1 MLTRILLAAPLAT
14 FLPFWFAQ
22 DSATQEGPPEGP
34 TVELI
39 ETTVR
44 KQSKIE
50 GVPFY
55 NNSGLEMRVAVH
67 LDGKPLLSVDPDASR
82 FTKWSDD
89 QGTDLG
95 AGAPTGFF
103 HWVDMDTRFGD
114 DQPDDVAVLTIKTK
128 SLPVAAASRVTFEG
142 VIVMNSAS
150 ELQTSS
156 ADVVLEKGTKFEIA
170 GLEIEVTSVEEEDWG
185 HTQLQ
190 LEFTSMSNMDAIQA
204 IRFLGADGKAIE
216 HEDMGSGSMGFGGKV
231 TYTQNYGLKD
241 VVKTVKIEA
250 DFFAKIEKVE
260 VPLTIAF
267 GPGL

>member
-1 MLTRILLAAPLAT
+1 MLTRILLAAPLAS
-14 FLPFWFAQ
+14 LVPFWMTL
-22 DSATQEGPPEGP
+22 SSQEEAVEAGP
-34 TVELI
+34 VIELI

-55 NNSGLEMRVAVH
+55 SNSGIEMKVAVH
-67 LDGKPLLSVDPDASR
+67 LDDKPLLSVDPQASR
-82 FTKWSDD
+82 FTKWTDD

-95 AGAPTGFF
+95 VGAPTGFF
-103 HWVDMDTRFGD
+103 HWVDMDARFGD

-128 SLPVAAASRVTFEG
+128 SLPAPASKRVSFEG

-150 ELQTSS
+150 ELETDS
-156 ADVVLEKGTKFEIA
+156 ADVTLETGAKFEIA
-170 GLEIEVTSVEEEDWG
+170 GLEIEVTAVEEEDWG
-185 HTQLQ
+185 HTKLQ
-190 LEFTSMSNMDAIQA
+190 LEFTSMTDMDAIQA
-204 IRFLGADGKAIE
+204 IRFLGADGEVIE

-250 DFFAKIEKVE
+250 DSFAKIEKVE
-260 VPLTIAF
+260 IPIAIEY